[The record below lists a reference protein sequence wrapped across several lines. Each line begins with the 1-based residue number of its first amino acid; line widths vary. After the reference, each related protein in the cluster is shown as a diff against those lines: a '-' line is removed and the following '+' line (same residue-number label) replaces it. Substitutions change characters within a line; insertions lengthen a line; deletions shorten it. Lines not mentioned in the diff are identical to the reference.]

1 MINYHILVSGMV
13 QGVGFRWSTYQLAKK
28 LGLTGFVK
36 NLPDGQ
42 VYIEVQGKSRVMHQ
56 FLTAIKD
63 GSIAP
68 YARIERYKV
77 TPANLDDRTDFTIST
92 DW

>member
-1 MINYHILVSGMV
+1 MINYHITVSGVV
-13 QGVGFRWSTYQLAKK
+13 QGVGFRWSTYQLAKQ

-36 NLPDGQ
+36 NLPNGQ
-42 VYIEVQGKSRVMHQ
+42 VYIEAQGASHNMHQ
-56 FLTAIKD
+56 LIKALKD

-68 YARIERYKV
+68 YARIEHYKV
-77 TPANLDDRTDFTIST
+77 TPSNLGDYQDFSIST

>member
-1 MINYHILVSGMV
+1 MINYHILVSGVV

-28 LGLTGFVK
+28 LELTGFVK
-36 NLPDGQ
+36 NLPNGQ
-42 VYIEVQGKSRVMHQ
+42 VYIEAQGPSKNMHQ
-56 FLTAIKD
+56 LVRALKD

-68 YARIERYKV
+68 YARIEQYKI
-77 TPANLDDRTDFTIST
+77 TPANLSDYADFSIST